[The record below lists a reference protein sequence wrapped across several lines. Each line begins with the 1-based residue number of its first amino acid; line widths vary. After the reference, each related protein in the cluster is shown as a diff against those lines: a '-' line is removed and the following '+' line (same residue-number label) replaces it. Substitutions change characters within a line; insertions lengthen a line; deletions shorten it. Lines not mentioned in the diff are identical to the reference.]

1 LEKLPAK
8 YDWVVNCVSSSRG
21 NVKDYRKVYLEGT
34 RNLIEW
40 LSRKP
45 PMKFVYTSS
54 TSVYGQTDGSLVTEL
69 SPAEPTTETAG
80 ILLEAEKVL
89 LQAAARHFPAV
100 ILRVAG
106 IYGPGRGYWLKQ
118 FLNGEATIEG
128 KGDRYLNMVH
138 RDDVVGAIIAAFEK
152 GSGGEVY
159 NVVDDQPVTQMEL
172 FRWLSKHFNREMPPA
187 VDRLE
192 RTTRKRGATNKR
204 VSNARLKSLLG
215 YEFEYPSFQE
225 GFLAP

>member
-1 LEKLPAK
+1 MHVLIVGCGYVGQALGEQLARQGHKVFGIRRTGDAKDELKSVGIVPLKGDVTRRADLEKLPAK

-89 LQAAARHFPAV
+89 LQAAP
-100 ILRVAG
+100 
-106 IYGPGRGYWLKQ
+106 
-118 FLNGEATIEG
+118 
-128 KGDRYLNMVH
+128 
-138 RDDVVGAIIAAFEK
+138 
-152 GSGGEVY
+152 
-159 NVVDDQPVTQMEL
+159 
-172 FRWLSKHFNREMPPA
+172 
-187 VDRLE
+187 
-192 RTTRKRGATNKR
+192 
-204 VSNARLKSLLG
+204 
-215 YEFEYPSFQE
+215 
-225 GFLAP
+225 